1 MNNKKFWTS
10 IMIIYYAMV
19 FGVVFFLGVASYLVS
34 TMGAISPMDEN
45 MTNIMLTVSVSL
57 GFAAYLGTKF
67 YDKIQLKELEKL
79 TELMDKLN
87 WFKKS
92 LLVQAGIMNAVSEF
106 VIVLYLMTA
115 NYLMLTPLIITLG
128 VMVFIRPDVYKAAE
142 LLHVKRDE
150 ILNA

>member
-1 MNNKKFWTS
+1 MNNKKVWTS
-10 IMIIYYAMV
+10 IMIIYYAVV
-19 FGVVFFLGVASYLVS
+19 FGAILFLGVASYLVS
-34 TMGAISPMDEN
+34 TMGALSPMDEDL
-45 MTNIMLTVSVSL
+45 TNIILTVSISL

-92 LLVQAGIMNAVSEF
+92 LIVQVAIMNVVSEF
-106 VIVLYLMTA
+106 VIVFYLMTG

-128 VMVFIRPDVYKAAE
+128 VMVFIRPDVHKAAE
-142 LLHVKRDE
+142 LLHVKKDE